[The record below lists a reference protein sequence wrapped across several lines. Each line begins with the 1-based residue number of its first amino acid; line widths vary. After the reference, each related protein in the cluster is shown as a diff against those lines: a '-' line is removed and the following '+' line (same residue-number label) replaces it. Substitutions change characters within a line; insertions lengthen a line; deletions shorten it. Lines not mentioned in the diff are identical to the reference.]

1 MDVGAM
7 TRSGARVAR
16 FPAHGRTFGAGRTE
30 RAAFVGLRLCAVSLA
45 YSGRTTSMQ
54 FEPLQRRIRR
64 TLEEGG
70 AQKNYNCTAHTCAN
84 LLKGVVSN
92 RKKV

>member
-1 MDVGAM
+1 
-7 TRSGARVAR
+7 
-16 FPAHGRTFGAGRTE
+16 
-30 RAAFVGLRLCAVSLA
+30 
-45 YSGRTTSMQ
+45 MQ